1 MPLGKELNVLTDT
14 IKDQYKFFEDQINVN
29 NNHRKDDIKKK
40 DIETDNVDH
49 DYIGEEYKNLID
61 KIF

>member
-14 IKDQYKFFEDQINVN
+14 IKGQYKFFEDQINVN
-29 NNHRKDDIKKK
+29 NNHRKDDIKKE